1 MKDNSPM
8 NDDSP
13 LLAEWLSQ
21 RCNSVHYLKRGQ
33 VQALLLATGL
43 GQNQIDTLW
52 PEGHPA
58 KKRLRGMKM
67 CVYVRSRVLRD
78 LGVNV
83 ISR

>member
-1 MKDNSPM
+1 MM
-8 NDDSP
+8 NNHPTP
-13 LLAEWLSQ
+13 LEEWLSQ

-83 ISR
+83 SIR